1 MSDIQKNDQFVPFI
15 TPNNSDVHI
24 NAAFEQ
30 MVCSL
35 NAFCP
40 KRGMERIVR
49 QEFDFCFDL
58 FQIALAEQSV
68 KHVLQK
74 LRKLFLR
81 IKKTGFMIE
90 ARLNMFFN

>member
-74 LRKLFLR
+74 TAKTFLTHQ
-81 IKKTGFMIE
+81 KTGLHD
-90 ARLNMFFN
+90 RSPVK